1 MLIHIPFV
9 AISRGTDRNAVDA
22 AAATEY
28 RSTTHKDDMGGIYY
42 TPCHQR
48 VIRPQDEAMTV
59 TTSAAKRITLYI
71 GEALRAMLD
80 DGRVEGGSV
89 SERVDRLAARY
100 ASLVHE
106 LLPQRWSVSDWRT
119 VSRLWRKRRALDPR
133 RRR

>member
-1 MLIHIPFV
+1 
-9 AISRGTDRNAVDA
+9 
-22 AAATEY
+22 
-28 RSTTHKDDMGGIYY
+28 MGGIYY

-48 VIRPQDEAMTV
+48 VIRPQDEAVTV
-59 TTSAAKRITLYI
+59 TTSAAKRTTIYI

-80 DGRVEGGSV
+80 DGRVEGDSV
-89 SERVDRLAARY
+89 SERLDRLAARY

-133 RRR
+133 RRRWWVCA